1 MKRIFDFLAAGIGLL
16 LVSPILLGFMF
27 AIWAYDRHSALYI
40 SMRVGKGA
48 VPFRMLKLRSMVVN
62 ADRVGGSSTSAQD
75 RRITPVGHL
84 VRRYKLDELVQLWNV
99 VKGDLSLVGPRP
111 NVPSGVAVYTDV
123 EKRLLSVRPGITD
136 LASIVFSDEGDILKD
151 HADAD
156 AAYDTLIRPW
166 KSELGL
172 LYIDHRSI
180 PLDIRIIWLTVLSI
194 ISKRRA
200 LAGVV
205 VILQDLKART
215 ELINVARRDRKLVP
229 SIPPGVNAPFAVPL
243 SAPDEAHPQ

>member
-1 MKRIFDFLAAGIGLL
+1 MKRIFDFLAAGFGLV

-27 AIWAYDRHSALYI
+27 AIWAYDRHPALYI
-40 SMRVGKGA
+40 SRRVGKDA

-111 NVPSGVAVYTDV
+111 NVPSGVAVYTEV

-136 LASIVFSDEGDILKD
+136 LASIVFSDEGEILKD

-156 AAYDTLIRPW
+156 AAYDALIRPW

-172 LYIDHRSI
+172 LYIDNHSI
-180 PLDIRIIWLTVLSI
+180 MLDIRIIWLTVLSI
-194 ISKRRA
+194 VSKRRA

-205 VILQDLKART
+205 GILHELNARA
-215 ELINVARRDRKLVP
+215 ELIDVARRDRALVP
-229 SIPPGVNAPFAVPL
+229 SMAPGVNAPFAVPL
-243 SAPDEAHPQ
+243 SAANKLHP

>member
-1 MKRIFDFLAAGIGLL
+1 MKRIFDFVAAGVGLL
-16 LVSPILLGFMF
+16 VVGPILLGFMF

-40 SMRVGKGA
+40 SVRVGKGA

-62 ADRVGGSSTSAQD
+62 ADRVGGSSTSAED

-136 LASIVFSDEGDILKD
+136 LASIVFSDEGEILKE

-156 AAYDTLIRPW
+156 AAYDALIRPW

-172 LYIDHRSI
+172 LYIDNRSML
-180 PLDIRIIWLTVLSI
+180 LDIRIIWLTVLSI
-194 ISKRRA
+194 VSKGRA

-205 VILQDLKART
+205 SILQGLNARS
-215 ELINVARRDRKLVP
+215 ELIEVARRDLKLVP
-229 SIPPGVNAPFAVPL
+229 SIPPGVAAPFAVPQQ
-243 SAPDEAHPQ
+243 APNGAQPQ